1 MMTKKRRKFIF
12 LSFKTKQKTLG
23 KLLEFRKVGKIGLE
37 AWGILLDNEGRPW
50 ELRQ

>member
-1 MMTKKRRKFIF
+1 MMTKKRKKFIF

-37 AWGILLDNEGRPW
+37 ARGVKLDD
-50 ELRQ
+50 

>member
-1 MMTKKRRKFIF
+1 MMKKKRRKFIF

-37 AWGILLDNEGRPW
+37 ASVIKLDN
-50 ELRQ
+50 

>member
-1 MMTKKRRKFIF
+1 MMTKKRKKFIF

-37 AWGILLDNEGRPW
+37 AWGIKLDD
-50 ELRQ
+50 